1 MRARKEGRGE
11 GRGGEGACVQSAEK
25 TMRQRREVGEE
36 EGAPPE
42 CPGEQRQAVIS
53 VDAVAAHTQPQR

>member
-1 MRARKEGRGE
+1 M
-11 GRGGEGACVQSAEK
+11 QSVEK
-25 TMRQRREVGEE
+25 TMRQRREVGAE

-53 VDAVAAHTQPQR
+53 VDAVSARAQPQR